1 MALSTEQWLRA
12 LAAELGVREP
22 TSEQVEAL
30 LALAG
35 MAAHNAERVA
45 APLSCWL
52 VGVAG
57 VEPAAARAVAE
68 KLSRQLSPAE

>member
-1 MALSTEQWLRA
+1 MALSSEQWLRA
-12 LAAELGVREP
+12 LAAELGVPEP
-22 TSEQVEAL
+22 TSDEVEAL

-35 MAAHNAERVA
+35 IAAHKAERVA

-57 VEPAAARAVAE
+57 VEPVAARAVAE
-68 KLSRQLSPAE
+68 KLSQQLSAAE